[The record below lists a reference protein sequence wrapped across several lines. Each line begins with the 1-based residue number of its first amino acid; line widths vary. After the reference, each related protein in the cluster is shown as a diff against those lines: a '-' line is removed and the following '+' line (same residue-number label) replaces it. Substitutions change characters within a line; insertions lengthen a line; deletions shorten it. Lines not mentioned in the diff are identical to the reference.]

1 MTITDQ
7 IKILDRK
14 IMQNQAPYDL
24 DRKAAKISTL
34 SFHNLYKYEY
44 LTGKDLGLK
53 PSAVEQT
60 NFEYSPLGKTFSRV
74 LNKDEDKKEGL
85 LKRLKNFEHHGKKQL
100 DRDPKSLQAISYF
113 SQLSTKAKE
122 FYVKIIKEKNDID
135 PEEFACVKTDGTIFN
150 FNKFKPSQ
158 DLASNIY
165 RDKNLLKD
173 AENKHSN
180 IKILLNKLRNYNPTK
195 PKKIKAK
202 EETLSAAEKLLN
214 NRQDVIDA
222 FKTGIFPYIDGSRIK
237 KESEEESGGESEE
250 ESEEKKLEKIKDDFK
265 KFIEYIGNESK
276 SINCDLFKDFSDFW
290 VPSALAKKLYETKNK
305 RNNSKL
311 LNTIKDRWSHLED
324 KVKEMSEDEKE
335 IEQPDRILKIVE
347 EILNSNK
354 EIWQKEGL
362 RLKIL
367 TRNQMLSRLPISLAQ
382 LKTGNNSEKL
392 KNEIRQLL
400 YSLYRSKKLTKQLYK
415 SLTLFKNGSNLYE
428 HWK

>member
-14 IMQNQAPYDL
+14 IMQNQAPYHL

-158 DLASNIY
+158 DLASNIC
-165 RDKNLLKD
+165 RDKNLLKG
-173 AENKHSN
+173 AENKQSN

-265 KFIEYIGNESK
+265 KFI
-276 SINCDLFKDFSDFW
+276 
-290 VPSALAKKLYETKNK
+290 
-305 RNNSKL
+305 
-311 LNTIKDRWSHLED
+311 
-324 KVKEMSEDEKE
+324 
-335 IEQPDRILKIVE
+335 
-347 EILNSNK
+347 
-354 EIWQKEGL
+354 
-362 RLKIL
+362 
-367 TRNQMLSRLPISLAQ
+367 
-382 LKTGNNSEKL
+382 
-392 KNEIRQLL
+392 
-400 YSLYRSKKLTKQLYK
+400 
-415 SLTLFKNGSNLYE
+415 
-428 HWK
+428 

>member
-165 RDKNLLKD
+165 RHKNLLKD
-173 AENKHSN
+173 AENKQSN

-237 KESEEESGGESEE
+237 KESEEASGGESEE

-415 SLTLFKNGSNLYE
+415 SLIDII
-428 HWK
+428 

>member
-1 MTITDQ
+1 
-7 IKILDRK
+7 
-14 IMQNQAPYDL
+14 MQNQAPYDL

-173 AENKHSN
+173 AENKQSN

-214 NRQDVIDA
+214 NRQEVIVA
-222 FKTGIFPYIDGSRIK
+222 FKTFKTGISPYIDGFQIK
-237 KESEEESGGESEE
+237 
-250 ESEEKKLEKIKDDFK
+250 EEKKLDKIKDDFK
-265 KFIEYIGNESK
+265 KFIEYIENESK
-276 SINCDLFKDFSDFW
+276 GINYDLFKDYFNL
-290 VPSALAKKLYETKNK
+290 VAPTVLTKRLCETKNK
-305 RNNSKL
+305 NKNNEL
-311 LNTIKDRWSHLED
+311 VELIKVRWSNLKDETE
-324 KVKEMSEDEKE
+324 KMSKEE
-335 IEQPDRILKIVE
+335 IENKKPDKILKIVE
-347 EILNSNK
+347 EILNFNQL
-354 EIWQKEGL
+354 EQQKGEG
-362 RLKIL
+362 LKIL
-367 TRNQMLSRLPISLAQ
+367 TPNQMLSRLPITLAQ
-382 LKTGNNSEKL
+382 LKAGNNSEKL

-400 YSLYRSKKLTKQLYK
+400 YSLYRSKKLTNNSIKVWLA
-415 SLTLFKNGSNLYE
+415 LFKIEKNRYE
-428 HWK
+428 QGK

>member
-173 AENKHSN
+173 ADNKQSN

-415 SLTLFKNGSNLYE
+415 SLIDII
-428 HWK
+428 